1 MDKETQI
8 VDDILSDIISNKRKP
23 GSKLPSENEIAEKY
37 QIPRIKVR
45 NAFLK
50 LEERGYIYAEKG
62 KGRFVQKKSQPIQL
76 HLTGKISFTDKMK
89 QLGYALKTVTTSCE
103 KIQYEPT
110 IYEQLQADCQEDVYC
125 IARVRYIDDEPMA
138 IHYSYVRERM
148 FPTIMGDGF
157 KIESMFAFYRNRGY
171 SRFSS
176 GKTLL
181 SIVYPSLL
189 EQQVLLCKS
198 MVPLILVQSTCM
210 DERTKKTLEYTKILY
225 RSDKFQYD
233 ITIEQ

>member
-1 MDKETQI
+1 MDTETQI
-8 VDDILSDIISNKRKP
+8 INDILSDILNNKRKP
-23 GSKLPSENEIAEKY
+23 GSKLPSENELAEKY

-62 KGRFVQKKSQPIQL
+62 KGRFVQQKSQPIQL
-76 HLTGKISFTDKMK
+76 HLTGKTSFTDKMK

-103 KIQYEPT
+103 KIKYEPI
-110 IYEQLQADCQEDVYC
+110 IYEQLQADCKEDVYC
-125 IARVRYIDDEPMA
+125 IARVRYIDDEPIA
-138 IHYSYVRERM
+138 IHYSYVTKRM
-148 FPTIMGDGF
+148 FPTIVEDGL
-157 KIESMFAFYRNRGY
+157 KIESMFVFYRNIGY
-171 SRFSS
+171 SQFSS

-181 SIVYPSLL
+181 SIVYPTLL

-198 MVPLILVQSTCM
+198 MVPLILVESTCI
-210 DERTKKTLEYTKILY
+210 DEQTEKTLEYTKILY

-233 ITIEQ
+233 ITMDK